1 MLLPTTTRGRAVATR
16 KAERTAKPPSFRNL
30 MTFRLHRVARISERI
45 SEQYY
50 RKHLGMSLPE
60 CRVIGITAGYG
71 SVSFKRVAAA
81 ANLEKS
87 YASRVVSALVER
99 GFIEKLANPSDSR
112 SVLLQLTEEGHA
124 MHEQTYALA
133 LRLNE
138 LLQQPF
144 KRGQVSDFVAFL
156 GTLEQQLDQTSG
168 LIESGGDFSAA
179 PALVPPVGE
188 SHESEPGQPP
198 VLDRAFA
205 RQLHDMLGKY
215 LASDE

>member
-1 MLLPTTTRGRAVATR
+1 MATK
-16 KAERTAKPPSFRNL
+16 KAEKAGRPPSFRSL
-30 MTFRLHRVARISERI
+30 MTFQLHRVARISERI

-50 RKHLGMSLPE
+50 RKHLDLSLPE

-99 GFIEKLANPSDSR
+99 GIIGKQANPSDSR
-112 SVLLQLTEEGHA
+112 SVLLELTDYGKTV
-124 MHEQTYALA
+124 HEQTYALA

-138 LLQQPF
+138 LLQMPF
-144 KRGQVSDFVAFL
+144 RRGQVGDFVAFL
-156 GTLEQQLDQTSG
+156 GTLEQQLDRSARA
-168 LIESGGDFSAA
+168 IEGDSDLGAAPRLAA
-179 PALVPPVGE
+179 PAP
-188 SHESEPGQPP
+188 ESEDEEPGHSFM
-198 VLDRAFA
+198 LDRAFA

-215 LASDE
+215 LADNG

>member
-1 MLLPTTTRGRAVATR
+1 MATR
-16 KAERTAKPPSFRNL
+16 KAERTAAPPSFRNL

-50 RKHLGMSLPE
+50 RKHLDLSLPE

-87 YASRVVSALVER
+87 YASRVVSALVDR
-99 GFIEKLANPSDSR
+99 GLIEKLVNPSDSR
-112 SVLLQLTEEGHA
+112 SVLLQLTDQGRAVHA
-124 MHEQTYALA
+124 ETFKLA
-133 LRLNE
+133 VRLNE

-144 KRGQVSDFVAFL
+144 RRAQVNDFVAFL

-168 LIESGGDFSAA
+168 LIESGGDFSVA
-179 PALVPPVGE
+179 PALIVPSGD
-188 SHESEPGQPP
+188 SFQSEPGQSFM
-198 VLDRAFA
+198 LDRAFA

>member
-1 MLLPTTTRGRAVATR
+1 MATR
-16 KAERTAKPPSFRNL
+16 KAERVAAPPSFRNL

-50 RKHLGMSLPE
+50 RKHLDLSLPE

-87 YASRVVSALVER
+87 YASRVVSALVDR
-99 GFIEKLANPSDSR
+99 GLVEKLVNPSDSR
-112 SVLLQLTEEGHA
+112 SVLLQLTDEGRAVHA
-124 MHEQTYALA
+124 QTYSLA
-133 LRLNE
+133 VQLNE

-144 KRGQVSDFVAFL
+144 RRAQVNDFVGFL

-168 LIESGGDFSAA
+168 LIESGGDFSVA
-179 PALVPPVGE
+179 PALIAPSGD
-188 SHESEPGQPP
+188 SSGSEPSRSFM
-198 VLDRAFA
+198 LDRAFA
-205 RQLHDMLGKY
+205 RQLHDLLGKY

>member
-1 MLLPTTTRGRAVATR
+1 VATR
-16 KAERTAKPPSFRNL
+16 KAERAASPPSFRNL

-50 RKHLGMSLPE
+50 RKHLDLSLPE

-87 YASRVVSALVER
+87 YASRVVSALVDR
-99 GFIEKLANPSDSR
+99 GLIEKLVNPSDSR
-112 SVLLQLTEEGHA
+112 SVLLQLTDEGRVVHA
-124 MHEQTYALA
+124 ETYKLA
-133 LRLNE
+133 VRLNE

-144 KRGQVSDFVAFL
+144 RRAQVNDFVAFL
-156 GTLEQQLDQTSG
+156 GTLEQQLEQTSG
-168 LIESGGDFSAA
+168 LIESGGDFSVA
-179 PALVPPVGE
+179 PALIVPSGD
-188 SHESEPGQPP
+188 SSGSEPARSFM
-198 VLDRAFA
+198 LDRAFA

>member
-1 MLLPTTTRGRAVATR
+1 MATR
-16 KAERTAKPPSFRNL
+16 KAERTAAPPSFRNL

-50 RKHLGMSLPE
+50 RKHLDLSLPE

-87 YASRVVSALVER
+87 YASRVVSALVDR
-99 GFIEKLANPSDSR
+99 GLVEKLVNPSDSR
-112 SVLLQLTEEGHA
+112 SVLLQLTDQGRSVHA
-124 MHEQTYALA
+124 ETFKLA
-133 LRLNE
+133 VRLNE

-144 KRGQVSDFVAFL
+144 RRAQVNDFVAFL
-156 GTLEQQLDQTSG
+156 GTLEQQLEQTSG
-168 LIESGGDFSAA
+168 LIESGGDFSVA
-179 PALVPPVGE
+179 PALIVPSGD
-188 SHESEPGQPP
+188 SSGSEPARSFM
-198 VLDRAFA
+198 LDRAFA

>member
-1 MLLPTTTRGRAVATR
+1 VATR
-16 KAERTAKPPSFRNL
+16 KAERAAAPPSFRNL

-50 RKHLGMSLPE
+50 RKHLDLSLPE

-87 YASRVVSALVER
+87 YASRVVSALVDR
-99 GFIEKLANPSDSR
+99 GLIEKLVNPSDSR
-112 SVLLQLTEEGHA
+112 SVLLQLTDEGRAVHA
-124 MHEQTYALA
+124 QTFKLA
-133 LRLNE
+133 VRLNE

-144 KRGQVSDFVAFL
+144 RRAQVNDFVAFL

-168 LIESGGDFSAA
+168 LIESGGDFSVA
-179 PALVPPVGE
+179 PALIVPSGD
-188 SHESEPGQPP
+188 SSGSEPGRSFM
-198 VLDRAFA
+198 LDRAFA

>member
-1 MLLPTTTRGRAVATR
+1 MATR
-16 KAERTAKPPSFRNL
+16 KAEKAAQPPTFRNL

-50 RKHLGMSLPE
+50 RKHLDLSLPE

-87 YASRVVSALVER
+87 YASRVVSALVDR
-99 GFIEKLANPSDSR
+99 GLVEKLTNPSDSR
-112 SVLLQLTEEGHA
+112 SVLLQLTAQGHEV
-124 MHEQTYALA
+124 HEQTYALA

-144 KRGQVSDFVAFL
+144 RRAQVSDFVAFL
-156 GTLEQQLDQTSG
+156 GTLEQQLEQTSG
-168 LIESGGDFSAA
+168 LIENGGDFSTAPTLVASGTESPQQA
-179 PALVPPVGE
+179 PA
-188 SHESEPGQPP
+188 QPAM
-198 VLDRAFA
+198 LDRAFA

-215 LASDE
+215 LDSEAPDFGPT

>member
-1 MLLPTTTRGRAVATR
+1 MATTKAEKAVA
-16 KAERTAKPPSFRNL
+16 PPSFRNL

-50 RKHLGMSLPE
+50 RKHLDLSLPE

-87 YASRVVSALVER
+87 YASRVVSALVDR
-99 GFIEKLANPSDSR
+99 GIVEKLANPSDSR
-112 SVLLQLTEEGHA
+112 SVLLQLTQRGRA
-124 MHEQTYALA
+124 VHEQTYALA
-133 LRLNE
+133 VRLNE

-144 KRGQVSDFVAFL
+144 RRGQVKDFVGFL

-168 LIESGGDFSAA
+168 LIENGGDFSAA
-179 PALVPPVGE
+179 PALIARPGE
-188 SHESEPGQPP
+188 SLGAEPAGSFM
-198 VLDRAFA
+198 LDRAFA
-205 RQLHDMLGKY
+205 RQLHDLLGKY

>member
-1 MLLPTTTRGRAVATR
+1 
-16 KAERTAKPPSFRNL
+16 

-50 RKHLGMSLPE
+50 RKHLDLSLPE

-87 YASRVVSALVER
+87 YASRVVSALVDR
-99 GFIEKLANPSDSR
+99 GLVEKLVNPSDSR
-112 SVLLQLTEEGHA
+112 SVLLQLTDQGRAVHA
-124 MHEQTYALA
+124 ETFKLA
-133 LRLNE
+133 VRLNE

-144 KRGQVSDFVAFL
+144 RRAQVNDFVAFL

-168 LIESGGDFSAA
+168 LIESGGDFSVA
-179 PALVPPVGE
+179 PALNVPSGD
-188 SHESEPGQPP
+188 SFQSEPGQSFM
-198 VLDRAFA
+198 LDRAFA